1 MLTKYTFAFKVNVD
15 FVNIITGFVN
25 IMMKYFGCLSLIL
38 CSFHLSAATLD
49 VEIQGIKKGGIL
61 NLEIS
66 SSKEAFESDGDD
78 TGVAARIQERV
89 TKGQYQRSFDIPP
102 GTYAVKLHIDE
113 NENGELDTN
122 FLGIP
127 KEQYGFSNNA
137 RAFGIPKFEAASFSL
152 NTYKKVQIRL

>member
-1 MLTKYTFAFKVNVD
+1 MKKYFFSLSLVLFAFQ
-15 FVNIITGFVN
+15 
-25 IMMKYFGCLSLIL
+25 S
-38 CSFHLSAATLD
+38 SAATLD
-49 VEIQGIKKGGIL
+49 IEVQGITKGGIL

-66 SSKEAFESDGDD
+66 SSKETFESDGGG

-127 KEQYGFSNNA
+127 KEQYGILNNTL
-137 RAFGIPKFEAASFSL
+137 FLNFDAASFSL

>member
-1 MLTKYTFAFKVNVD
+1 MMKKCFFSLFLILFAFQ
-15 FVNIITGFVN
+15 
-25 IMMKYFGCLSLIL
+25 
-38 CSFHLSAATLD
+38 LSAAILD
-49 VEIQGIKKGGIL
+49 IEVQGITKGGIL

-66 SSKEAFESDGDD
+66 SSKETFESDGGD

-102 GTYAVKLHIDE
+102 GTYAIKLHIDE

-127 KEQYGFSNNA
+127 KEQYGISNNTL
-137 RAFGIPKFEAASFSL
+137 FLNFDAASFSL

>member
-1 MLTKYTFAFKVNVD
+1 MVKKYFFSLFLILFAFQ
-15 FVNIITGFVN
+15 
-25 IMMKYFGCLSLIL
+25 
-38 CSFHLSAATLD
+38 LSAATLD
-49 VEIQGIKKGGIL
+49 IEVQGITQGGML

-102 GTYAVKLHIDE
+102 GTYAIKLHIDE

-127 KEQYGFSNNA
+127 KEQYGLSNNTL
-137 RAFGIPKFEAASFSL
+137 FLNFDAASFSL

>member
-1 MLTKYTFAFKVNVD
+1 MIKQYFFPLFLILFAFQ
-15 FVNIITGFVN
+15 
-25 IMMKYFGCLSLIL
+25 
-38 CSFHLSAATLD
+38 LSAATLD
-49 VEIQGIKKGGIL
+49 IEVQGITKGGIL

-127 KEQYGFSNNA
+127 KEQYGISNNGLFLNIA
-137 RAFGIPKFEAASFSL
+137 INYSGRDEIIRVTKQIAIDLKSGFLERFISNFVASL
-152 NTYKKVQIRL
+152 NTLSLV

>member
-1 MLTKYTFAFKVNVD
+1 MDIEV
-15 FVNIITGFVN
+15 
-25 IMMKYFGCLSLIL
+25 
-38 CSFHLSAATLD
+38 
-49 VEIQGIKKGGIL
+49 QGITKGGIL

-127 KEQYGFSNNA
+127 KEQYGTSNNA
-137 RAFGIPKFEAASFSL
+137 LLLNFDAASFVID
-152 NTYKKVQIRL
+152 TYKKVQIDL

>member
-1 MLTKYTFAFKVNVD
+1 MVIVDMHFFKIFCLFRAKLKVAD
-15 FVNIITGFVN
+15 Q
-25 IMMKYFGCLSLIL
+25 MKAKMDIE
-38 CSFHLSAATLD
+38 
-49 VEIQGIKKGGIL
+49 VQGITKGGIL

-102 GTYAVKLHIDE
+102 GTYAIKLHIDE

-137 RAFGIPKFEAASFSL
+137 KAFGIPKFESASFQL
-152 NTYKKVQIRL
+152 NEYKKISIDLK